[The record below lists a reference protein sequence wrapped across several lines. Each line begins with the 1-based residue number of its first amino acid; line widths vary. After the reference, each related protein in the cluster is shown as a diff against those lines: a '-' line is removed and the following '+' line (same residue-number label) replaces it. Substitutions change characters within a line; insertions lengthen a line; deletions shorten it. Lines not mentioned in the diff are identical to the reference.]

1 MSFREWL
8 RIPRLPIR
16 LLVGAILCSAAVSCL
31 IAVRN
36 IAEGDASAVAI
47 GSALVAI
54 CSTAAITLAA
64 LRLQRSLSDLG
75 VALEQVGSGEM
86 ALRLPGSHLREI
98 HHLAR
103 SFNLMASSLQEST
116 ERLEHQA
123 FHDPLTGLPNRAMF
137 MASFSR
143 ALTAAQA
150 CGGGVAVLFLD
161 IDRFKV
167 LNDSLGHGVGDQL
180 LAALSQR
187 LVAATRGHLV
197 ARLGGDEFTVL
208 IDAPTPE
215 ETAMTVADHVLDACR
230 LPFSVAGHEIFASVS
245 IGFAVSC
252 ETDRTITD
260 LLRKADIALYR
271 AKSEGRGCAV
281 LFRRD
286 LDELSVEQFD
296 LDNALRRSVER
307 GELML
312 QYQPI
317 VDLRTGQVT
326 GTEALLRWNH
336 PHRGVL
342 SPSMFIAVAEETG
355 EIIRIGQWVLEE
367 ACRQAVLFQA
377 IRPNVPLSISVN
389 ISATEFRQPG
399 LSARIER
406 VLNSTGLVPRNLKLE
421 LTESVLL
428 GDVPQTMEILNELK
442 GLGVCLSID
451 DFGTGYSSLS
461 YLQRLPVD
469 LLKIDQSFVAS
480 LGSEATSGPV
490 VRAVIDLANALFMQV
505 IAEGIETREQLEFLR
520 SIGCPLGQGFYFH
533 RALDPADFEGV
544 LLQEQLSDTLL
555 ESAS

>member
-16 LLVGAILCSAAVSCL
+16 LLVSAVLCSAVVSCFL
-31 IAVRN
+31 ALRTIA
-36 IAEGDASAVAI
+36 GDGYSPLAL

-54 CSTAAITLAA
+54 VSTGAITLAA
-64 LRLQRSLSDLG
+64 VRLKRSLADLG
-75 VALEQVGSGEM
+75 IALEQVGSGEM
-86 ALRLPGSHLREI
+86 ALRLPGSHVREI
-98 HHLAR
+98 HYLAH

-143 ALTAAQA
+143 SLAAAQA
-150 CGGGVAVLFLD
+150 CGGRVAVLFLD
-161 IDRFKV
+161 MDRFKV

-208 IDAPTPE
+208 VDADDPE
-215 ETAMTVADHVLDACR
+215 TVAAVIAERVLDSCR
-230 LPFSVAGHEIFASVS
+230 MPFSVAGHEIFASVS

-271 AKSEGRGCAV
+271 AKSEGRGRAV
-281 LFRRD
+281 VFRRD
-286 LDELSVEQFD
+286 LDELSAEQFD

-317 VDLRTGQVT
+317 VDLRTGQIVA
-326 GTEALLRWNH
+326 TEALLRWNH

-342 SPSMFIAVAEETG
+342 SPSMFVAVAEETG

-367 ACRQAVLFQA
+367 ACREAVRFQA
-377 IRPNVPLSISVN
+377 MRPAVPLSMSVN
-389 ISATEFRQPG
+389 ISAAEFRQPG
-399 LSARIER
+399 LAARIER
-406 VLNSTGLVPRNLKLE
+406 VLDDTGLVPRNLKLE

-469 LLKIDQSFVAS
+469 VLKVDQSFVAS

-505 IAEGIETREQLEFLR
+505 IAEGIETREQLDFLR

-544 LLQEQLSDTLL
+544 LLQEQLSHAIL

>member
-8 RIPRLPIR
+8 RIPRLPLR
-16 LLVGAILCSAAVSCL
+16 LLVTAVLSSAVVSCFL
-31 IAVRN
+31 AIESLSDGGFVPLAV
-36 IAEGDASAVAI
+36 

-54 CSTAAITLAA
+54 FATAAITFSAVRLKNALA
-64 LRLQRSLSDLG
+64 DLG
-75 VALEQVGSGEM
+75 AALEQVGSGEM
-86 ALRLPGSHLREI
+86 AMRLPGSHVREI

-143 ALTAAQA
+143 ALSAAQA
-150 CGGGVAVLFLD
+150 GGTRVAVLFLD
-161 IDRFKV
+161 MDRFKV

-187 LVAATRGHLV
+187 LVAATRGYLV

-208 IDAPTPE
+208 VDARDAENAARAVTE
-215 ETAMTVADHVLDACR
+215 RVLESCR
-230 LPFSVAGHEIFASVS
+230 MPFSVAGHEIFASVS
-245 IGFAVSC
+245 IGYAVSS
-252 ETDRTITD
+252 ETNRTITN

-271 AKSEGRGCAV
+271 AKSEGRGRAV
-281 LFRRD
+281 VFRRD
-286 LDELSVEQFD
+286 LDELSAEQFD

-317 VDLRTGQVT
+317 VDLRTGQVVA
-326 GTEALLRWNH
+326 TEALLRWNH

-342 SPSMFIAVAEETG
+342 SPSMFVAVAEETG
-355 EIIRIGQWVLEE
+355 EIIRIGQWVLER
-367 ACRQAVLFQA
+367 ACRQAVRFQA
-377 IRPNVPLSISVN
+377 IRPGLPLSMSVN
-389 ISATEFRQPG
+389 ISAAEFRQPG
-399 LSARIER
+399 LAARIER
-406 VLNSTGLVPRNLKLE
+406 VLDETGLVPRNLKLE

-469 LLKIDQSFVAS
+469 VLKIDQSFVAS

-520 SIGCPLGQGFYFH
+520 SIGCALGQGFYFH
-533 RALDPADFEGV
+533 QALDPVDFEGL
-544 LLQEQLSDTLL
+544 LLQEQLSDAIL